1 MAVLW
6 LGTLYAA
13 LILVEAAKCGLD
25 LLLPS
30 VRNQL
35 LCLVGEGGRGGA
47 NDCNDH
53 SSTQAG
59 KFDWVSIVG
68 HFVYEALACYML
80 LASKTCDMCVF
91 DFCFCNL
98 QNSKLLS
105 VAIKQKRS
113 VKK

>member
-35 LCLVGEGGRGGA
+35 LCLVGEGGRGEA

-68 HFVYEALACYML
+68 HFVYEALTCCL
-80 LASKTCDMCVF
+80 HLKPVTCVCLTSASVICKTASSC
-91 DFCFCNL
+91 
-98 QNSKLLS
+98 LS
-105 VAIKQKRS
+105 PSNKS
-113 VKK
+113 GL